1 MASLSPSASH
11 EHQPFL
17 LLKSTVPS
25 SRLSPLHCEGPSL
38 NSGDGGTFSITDT
51 LSAFSFPSWPWP
63 HSALYVTLSRVP
75 RRLQR
80 RACSGQL
87 SLVIESPP
95 IVAPEGT
102 LHLLL
107 IWAKC
112 RSVPDSRCCCP
123 WLGILGHRAQRQTP
137 VTGSQSLHSLD
148 PPCFP
153 TLSSSIPQL
162 VLPSP

>member
-1 MASLSPSASH
+1 MNISHFFYWNPPYRPHGWAPSIVGDWAWTLGVAAPSPS
-11 EHQPFL
+11 QTRFLPF
-17 LLKSTVPS
+17 
-25 SRLSPLHCEGPSL
+25 PSL
-38 NSGDGGTFSITDT
+38 AGPGHT
-51 LSAFSFPSWPWP
+51 APCMW
-63 HSALYVTLSRVP
+63 LYRVYLEDF
-75 RRLQR
+75 RDMRVQ
-80 RACSGQL
+80 GQL